1 MFLLFKKYNS
11 KFIFLDLEMT
21 GLNEEK
27 CEILELGLIITDND
41 FNQIAN
47 LDIVLWQSNAILDT
61 MSPFVRNIHLKN
73 GLIEKV
79 KNSLISIKEAEES
92 VMFLITKHISYKEG
106 ILVGNSIYI
115 DRIFLRKY
123 MKNFESYL
131 NYRQID
137 ITSIKIL
144 CKNWYSNKIL
154 FPKKKSNHTSIND
167 IKNSISELKFYKD
180 FCFKK

>member
-27 CEILELGLIITDND
+27 CEIIEIGLVITDNE
-41 FNQIAN
+41 FNQIASLN
-47 LDIVLWQSNAILDT
+47 IVLWQSNYILDT
-61 MSPFVRNIHLKN
+61 MSPFVKNIHFKN
-73 GLIEKV
+73 GLLDKV
-79 KNSLISIKEAEES
+79 RNSLISLKEAEES
-92 VMFLITKHISYKEG
+92 IMFLITKHISYKEG
-106 ILVGNSIYI
+106 VLVGNSIYI

-123 MKNFESYL
+123 MKSFESYL

-154 FPKKKSNHTSIND
+154 FPRKISNHTSIED
-167 IKNSISELKFYKD
+167 IKDSISELKFYKE
-180 FCFKK
+180 FFFK